1 MHFRD
6 FAGQEHYNV
15 SHDIFTVSMAA
26 PSVAAIVV
34 DGTECVDKITQTVS
48 ATAANIVC
56 RLSAPDDGKW
66 IAMDDFLAYHMIYS
80 AIFLHVT

>member
-6 FAGQEHYNV
+6 FAGQEHYTE
-15 SHDIFTVSMAA
+15 SHDIFTVAMTA

-34 DGTECVDKITQTVS
+34 DGTECVDEITQTVG

-56 RLSAPDDGKW
+56 RLSAPDHGKW
-66 IAMDDFLAYHMIYS
+66 IAMDNFLACHVIHS
-80 AIFLHVT
+80 ANLEYCN